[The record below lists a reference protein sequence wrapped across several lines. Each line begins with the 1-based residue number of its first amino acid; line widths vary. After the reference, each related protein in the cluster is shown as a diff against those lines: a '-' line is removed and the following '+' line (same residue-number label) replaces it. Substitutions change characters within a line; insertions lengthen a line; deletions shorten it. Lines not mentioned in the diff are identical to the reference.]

1 MKLNFGHKLLITFLV
16 FGGIMFSLVYGSMST
31 TFELVSKDYYKDEL
45 AFQQVI
51 DARANAK
58 TLEIPPGVTLK
69 GDSVIVHFP
78 ASLAGN
84 IEEGK
89 VSFYCPSEAAK
100 DKTFQLVIDAS
111 GNQAFLAGKDIAAGR
126 YTIKLSWKSNGK
138 NFLHESSLLVP

>member
-58 TLEIPPGVTLK
+58 KLEISPEIRLK
-69 GDSVIVHFP
+69 GDTVTIHLP
-78 ASLAGN
+78 ASLAGD
-84 IEEGK
+84 IDEGK

-100 DKTFQLVIDAS
+100 DKSFE
-111 GNQAFLAGKDIAAGR
+111 LAI
-126 YTIKLSWKSNGK
+126 
-138 NFLHESSLLVP
+138 